1 MKLRT
6 KIHLFTTILMLLLLV
21 ITNSGVYILFER
33 LAYNTEYEQLRLRT
47 DELVT
52 TLNQL
57 DTKADSKQV
66 LRTYMPFNGAVRV
79 MDETGKVKTSVEAS
93 LSLSNIRDEVTEG
106 DLYAKG
112 EIDGVPFIILT
123 TPAIWVDGT
132 IVELQMIQRLE
143 DVAKNMELLMLI
155 LIAVTIIATIP
166 ILLSSIV
173 LSRLILKPL
182 ERLSETMKKSAVSG
196 AYETIDVKT
205 RGKDELTEIGRTF
218 NGMMNKLGSNYKK
231 QEQFVSNASHELK
244 TPLTVI
250 ESYSKLLLRRGFTD
264 EQVAKEALNA
274 IVNESGRMN
283 KMIVQ
288 MLDLAKNRES
298 IVLTRQRVD
307 VVKLL
312 HHTLS
317 QMQQAYNRNFELTG
331 EQLANCYTDE
341 QKLKQLLFIVL
352 DNARKYS
359 EERVV
364 VDVSKEAD
372 YVVVS
377 VQDFGVG
384 IAADDLPHLFD
395 RFYRVS
401 EDRNRKTGGTGLGLA
416 IAKELSD
423 LLQIELKVE
432 SIVDKG
438 TCFTLLVPVKEEAL

>member
-1 MKLRT
+1 M
-6 KIHLFTTILMLLLLV
+6 
-21 ITNSGVYILFER
+21 
-33 LAYNTEYEQLRLRT
+33 
-47 DELVT
+47 
-52 TLNQL
+52 
-57 DTKADSKQV
+57 
-66 LRTYMPFNGAVRV
+66 
-79 MDETGKVKTSVEAS
+79 
-93 LSLSNIRDEVTEG
+93 
-106 DLYAKG
+106 
-112 EIDGVPFIILT
+112 
-123 TPAIWVDGT
+123 
-132 IVELQMIQRLE
+132 
-143 DVAKNMELLMLI
+143 
-155 LIAVTIIATIP
+155 
-166 ILLSSIV
+166 

-244 TPLTVI
+244 TPITVI
-250 ESYSKLLLRRGFTD
+250 ESYAKLLLRRGFTD

-298 IVLTRQRVD
+298 IVLTWQRVD

-372 YVVVS
+372 HVVVS